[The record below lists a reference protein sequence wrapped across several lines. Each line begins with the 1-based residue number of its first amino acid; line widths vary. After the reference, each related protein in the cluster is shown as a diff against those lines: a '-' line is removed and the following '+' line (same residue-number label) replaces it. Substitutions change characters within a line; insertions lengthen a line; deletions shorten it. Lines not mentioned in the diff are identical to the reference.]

1 MESRYTRLLRAI
13 LLNGGTM
20 SGVEIRV
27 RANTTQARGEL
38 QKLEKSVGRIE
49 SVTRG
54 LATSIKSAVA
64 AYSGFI
70 SVKGIVAAS
79 DSLTNLENRIAL
91 VTGRGKESQAT
102 LQRLFNIAARGRVSV
117 QTTAET
123 FNRFGLALSEAGKGT
138 EEILAVTEAVA
149 KAATLSGASAESAQ
163 AAIIQLGQGLASG
176 ELRGEELNSVL
187 EQTPRIAQAIAD
199 GLGVPF
205 GDLRKLAK
213 EGQITSEGVFNAII
227 SQIQAIDE
235 EFLTLEPTVGS
246 LTTIMRDEFTRALS
260 ALDDIGGF
268 SESARGKI
276 ILLTEAFRFI
286 ADRAEINFLKLNI
299 LLINFRMDVQK
310 SFRDLKSVIASLF
323 TGDFD
328 FSTFKQNFQNA
339 LGPVKEFFGIG
350 EQTQAD
356 SSLEKAIKRVNDLVA
371 GLDLSGYLPSLDTI
385 IANLANFANNVMG
398 IFLGIYNAV
407 VGNSTWGELFW
418 EGANAIGGP
427 KFQAAIAGVLST
439 LRGWGSKIKNIFVDI
454 LYGAR
459 GFNEFGEAARGER
472 SGGLVSYFTK
482 SIEPLTKLKDTISG
496 LGETAPVQSLVSV
509 FKTLSNA
516 ISNASESV
524 ANYVKNRGGL
534 DDIFLGQDLRAFGGT
549 GPKVTQK
556 DGEVRLK
563 GEGSDRG
570 PNIAEQAITTAFE
583 NKYLI
588 LGGLLAAGFA
598 YKFPDLTKSAFEG
611 VFFVVGAA
619 IAAGSLAALRNP
631 VVLTGFAIV
640 FGPNVLEKLAE
651 SGAVRELGS
660 AIASGIV
667 KAFESD
673 AEGRGIG
680 QRIFDALVVSLKEFG
695 GGLLEGFDIIDENSE
710 SSIGKDIT
718 ELFVGAITGA
728 LTAALGFSVLTKGIS
743 KTAMTIIGLI
753 AKGFKGA
760 AAISILGG
768 SLAEAIQGID
778 TDLAE
783 NDALDDKDKKKDKNK
798 PKANSRMAALS
809 KGKFLGR
816 ALLNGL
822 GVVFSAVTVGNM
834 ISNAIEK
841 AIVEDPEE
849 GPTKNQQKML
859 AAFEGAVAGGALG
872 ALFGPAG
879 AIGGAIIGA
888 AVGGSGLAATLS
900 DVWDKVSISGALDWS
915 KEAGLN
921 LFNKLVEAGNNA
933 WTDIEAIFSKDI
945 NLSINAQ
952 GFKEFLGVPLRFLGK
967 YDSAG
972 NPIEQ
977 RASGGYI
984 TGEGGPT
991 DDKIPAMLSNG
1002 EFVIKASSVKKFG
1015 TGFMSM
1021 INAGIMPKLF
1031 SEGGPPDPRYVTL
1044 QNDKSF
1050 FEKEIAR
1057 QNANFLAYQA
1067 AGKDV
1072 DLKLASRALN
1082 KARKGLARVEVDLAQ
1097 FNSDGHL
1104 IEGYVL
1110 PDNTGS
1116 LSKGG
1121 GTGGDNADKKY
1132 GEDLADSFQQ
1142 DFRNSFFNALRTGDF
1157 DRIGMDLADSLS
1169 MKILDSFATGFTNA
1183 IFDNLGLGG
1192 KDGVLTGLF
1201 SGMEEFGQT
1210 LGGGVKES
1218 VEEGITESEAGDGS
1232 LLKDLS
1238 KFFKGM
1244 FNDVAELTKALFKG
1258 ISDLFSGSSTGGGF
1272 GGFGSLFSGG
1282 FGSLF
1287 SSFGSLIG
1295 NSFLG
1300 NSMFSFPV
1308 GNIMVGLNKGGIV
1321 PHTPYSKAGMDSVP
1335 AMLTPGELVV
1345 PESEV
1350 SKFTQMQKQKE
1361 QQVFN
1366 INVSGDVSR
1375 QTRKEIIKMIPEIT
1389 TGVNMENKENNFGYR
1404 GR

>member
-1 MESRYTRLLRAI
+1 
-13 LLNGGTM
+13 M

-64 AYSGFI
+64 AYSGFV

-213 EGQITSEGVFNAII
+213 DGQITSEGVFNAII
-227 SQIQAIDE
+227 SQIKAIDE

-246 LTTIMRDEFTRALS
+246 LTTIMRDEFTRALA

-268 SESARGKI
+268 SDSARGKI
-276 ILLTEAFRFI
+276 ILLTESFRFI
-286 ADRAEINFLKLNI
+286 ADNALLAFIDTKIALRNFIIDFKVGFNEL
-299 LLINFRMDVQK
+299 
-310 SFRDLKSVIASLF
+310 SGVIGSLF
-323 TGDFD
+323 TGNFD
-328 FSTFKQNFQNA
+328 FETFKQNFQSA
-339 LGPVKEFFGIG
+339 LGPVKEFLGIG

-371 GLDLSGYLPSLDTI
+371 GLNLSGYLPSLDTI
-385 IANLANFANNVMG
+385 IANLANFANSVMG

-427 KFQAAIAGVLST
+427 KFQAAIAAVLST
-439 LRGWGSKIKNIFVDI
+439 LKGWGSKIKNIFADI

-496 LGETAPVQSLVSV
+496 LGDTAPVTTLVSV
-509 FKTLSNA
+509 FEKLSNA
-516 ISNASESV
+516 ISNASDSV

-534 DDIFLGQDLRAFGGT
+534 DDIFLGQDLRDFGGT

-556 DGEVRLK
+556 DGKVSLE
-563 GEGSDRG
+563 GEGSGRG

-598 YKFPDLTKSAFEG
+598 YKFPELTKSAFEG
-611 VFFVVGAA
+611 VFFVVGAS
-619 IAAGSLAALRNP
+619 IAAGALSALRNP
-631 VVLTGFAIV
+631 VVLAGFAIV

-660 AIASGIV
+660 AIATGIL

-695 GGLLEGFDIIDENSE
+695 GGLLEGFNLIDENAE
-710 SSIGKDIT
+710 SSMAKDIK
-718 ELFVGAITGA
+718 EIFAGALAGG

-743 KTAMTIIGLI
+743 STAMGIIGLI
-753 AKGFKGA
+753 GKTFKGA
-760 AAISILGG
+760 AAVSILGG
-768 SLAEAIQGID
+768 SLAEAIQNIN
-778 TDLAE
+778 TDLAA
-783 NDALDDKDKKKDKNK
+783 NDALDDKDKNKNKKK

-809 KGKFLGR
+809 KGMLIGR
-816 ALLNGL
+816 ALLGGMAL
-822 GVVFSAVTVGNM
+822 VYTAATVGDM

-849 GPTKNQQKML
+849 GPSKNQKKML

-872 ALFGPAG
+872 SLFGPAG

-915 KEAGLN
+915 KEAGSN

-945 NLSINAQ
+945 NLSINTQ

-972 NPIEQ
+972 NPIES
-977 RASGGYI
+977 ASGGYI
-984 TGEGGPT
+984 SGEGGPT

-1002 EFVIKASSVKKFG
+1002 EFVVKASSVKKFG

-1021 INAGIMPKLF
+1021 INAGIMPERF
-1031 SEGGPPDPRYVTL
+1031 SEGTTSKPDPRYLYLTRKLAGYKDVIRRAEAAEATA
-1044 QNDKSF
+1044 SRTG
-1050 FEKEIAR
+1050 EEILGYN
-1057 QNANFLAYQA
+1057 QVIANKTDAIQGIQQIQA
-1067 AGKDV
+1067 ELAGKFDANGQLITGPNLSGV
-1072 DLKLASRALN
+1072 TKAS
-1082 KARKGLARVEVDLAQ
+1082 
-1097 FNSDGHL
+1097 
-1104 IEGYVL
+1104 
-1110 PDNTGS
+1110 
-1116 LSKGG
+1116 GG
-1121 GTGGDNADKKY
+1121 AGGDGDDATKTY
-1132 GEDLADSFQQ
+1132 GEDLADNFQQ

-1157 DRIGMDLADSLS
+1157 GKIGMDLADSLS

-1192 KDGVLTGLF
+1192 KDGILTGLF
-1201 SGMEEFGQT
+1201 SGMEEFGET

-1218 VEEGITESEAGDGS
+1218 VEEGITESAAGDGS

-1238 KFFKGM
+1238 KFFKDM
-1244 FNDVAELTKALFKG
+1244 FDDVSELTKALFKG
-1258 ISDLFSGSSTGGGF
+1258 ISDLFSGSSTGGSF

-1287 SSFGSLIG
+1287 SGIGNAIGSLPIFNG
-1295 NSFLG
+1295 LFGGAGLGLSF
-1300 NSMFSFPV
+1300 NE
-1308 GNIMVGLNKGGIV
+1308 GGIV

-1389 TGVNMENKENNFGYR
+1389 SGVNMENKENNFGYR